1 MYCVKIERLTRI
13 GWYGLILDS
22 IRFFIFIS
30 VLLIY
35 VSWYKKKDILRL
47 KWQFNFAIS
56 MRTCKNICGTHFK
69 GVNTIT
75 VTVEIDLVWI
85 SNWCLIYLITELFI
99 EMGVFFQINLC
110 CISNV
115 FDQTFILEC
124 FRKNDITAPQLL
136 HLYVAYC
143 YENSSFWS
151 KLS

>member
-13 GWYGLILDS
+13 GWYGLICRLDTTFHLHFS
-22 IRFFIFIS
+22 TSNICFMIQ
-30 VLLIY
+30 
-35 VSWYKKKDILRL
+35 KKDILRL

-124 FRKNDITAPQLL
+124 FRKKWYNSTSAAASVCRILL
-136 HLYVAYC
+136 
-143 YENSSFWS
+143 W
-151 KLS
+151 K